1 MNQTEQIL
9 LQAIQQSLWNTDIT
23 FSEDTDWNAV
33 LKEAEEQAVL
43 GLVMDVAPMEVQKK
57 WKSKASA
64 GTAHFVRILHYQEQL
79 YKLLKEN
86 DIPMVILKGCAAAL
100 YYPNPAQRS
109 MGDIDFL
116 VPHEHYNR
124 TKELLAQNGYKIA
137 DDPRYPRHIHVHKD
151 GIAFEQHRFFSS
163 EGIEVEEYVTEGMS
177 AIEERSIYG
186 SVFRMLPKLANGLVL
201 LGHMVQHLKTG
212 LGLRQVIDWMM
223 FVHAE
228 LDDALWNTAFQKA
241 ASAIGLEP
249 AAINMTR
256 LCQLYLGLSDSI
268 QWCQNAD
275 IELCD
280 ELIENLLS
288 SGNFDRK
295 RGKGSAVE
303 KVTSNITRKGLFRYL
318 QSAGEYNWK
327 AYHKHKWLKP
337 FAWTYQICRYVKK
350 GIQAK
355 RGGKLK
361 EDLARGKQRSDLLK
375 RMKVSEKQIAS
386 RSK

>member
-9 LQAIQQSLWNTDIT
+9 LKAIQKSLWNTDIT
-23 FSEDTDWNAV
+23 FPEDTDWNAV
-33 LKEAEEQAVL
+33 LKEAEDQAVL
-43 GLVMDVAPMEVQKK
+43 GIVIGVAPKETQKE
-57 WKSKASA
+57 WQNKASA

-86 DIPMVILKGCAAAL
+86 DISMVILKGTAAAIN
-100 YYPNPAQRS
+100 YPNPSQRS

-116 VPHEHYNR
+116 VPPEHFNR
-124 TKELLAQNGYKIA
+124 AKELLVQDGYTIE

-151 GIAFEQHRFFSS
+151 GISLEQHRFFST
-163 EGIEVEEYVTEGMS
+163 EGIEIEKYVTEGMA

-186 SVFRMLPKLANGLVL
+186 SVFPMLPTVANGLVL
-201 LGHMVQHLKTG
+201 LGHMVQHLKSG
-212 LGLRQVIDWMM
+212 LGLRQVIDWMV

-228 LDDALWNTAFQKA
+228 MDDALWNTAFHKA
-241 ASAIGLEP
+241 VRETGLET
-249 AAINMTR
+249 AAITMTR

-268 QWCQNAD
+268 QWCKNAD
-275 IELCD
+275 EELCD

-303 KVTSNITRKGLFRYL
+303 SVTSNIARKGLFRYL
-318 QSAGEYNWK
+318 QTAGEYNWK

-337 FAWTYQICRYVKK
+337 FAWIYQIGRYAKK
-350 GIQAK
+350 GFQAK

-375 RMKVSEKQIAS
+375 RMKISEK
-386 RSK
+386 